1 MTELTL
7 SIELKSDALIG
18 KGEGWGA
25 TIDSDIV
32 FDNLGLP
39 YIPAKRVKGSLR
51 ESALEV
57 SEMFD
62 LSEMDKKMA
71 GVIRELFGETGSMKS
86 GPLEISN
93 LYIEDYS
100 KNKQWLDWF
109 KSKYEKENLFS
120 KEQILKTFTS
130 IKQHT
135 AIEKDGIAKDT
146 SLRTFRVL
154 RKDNIFSGNL
164 SFLHQVDP
172 GSMQLLAFS
181 VMNLR
186 YLGTNRNRGLGHIQ
200 CKLQDREG
208 KDIGDE
214 YLKKLTQFVRG

>member
-1 MTELTL
+1 MTEFTL
-7 SIELKSDALIG
+7 KIQLISDALIG

-25 TIDSDIV
+25 TIDSDII
-32 FDNLGLP
+32 FDDLGLP

-62 LSEMDKKMA
+62 LSEMDKKMY
-71 GVIRELFGETGSMKS
+71 GVIKELFGESGSINS

-93 LYIEDYS
+93 LYLEDYS
-100 KNKQWLDWF
+100 KNRQWLDWL
-109 KSKYEKENLFS
+109 KLKYKNENLFS

-130 IKQHT
+130 IRQHT
-135 AIEKDGIAKDT
+135 AIEKDGIAKDK

-154 RKDNIFSGNL
+154 RKDNIFSGKL
-164 SFLHQVDP
+164 SFLREVD
-172 GSMQLLAFS
+172 SSWQLLAFS
-181 VMNLR
+181 VRNLR
-186 YLGTNRNRGLGHIQ
+186 YLGTNRNRGLGHIN
-200 CKLQDREG
+200 CKLLDGEG

-214 YLKKLTQFVRG
+214 YIKKLTQFMRG

>member
-1 MTELTL
+1 MTEFTL
-7 SIELKSDALIG
+7 RIELISDVLIG
-18 KGEGWGA
+18 KGEGRGA
-25 TIDSDIV
+25 MIDSDIV
-32 FDNLGLP
+32 FDESGLP
-39 YIPAKRVKGSLR
+39 YIPARRVKGCLR

-62 LSEMDKKMA
+62 LSEMDKKMY
-71 GVIRELFGETGSMKS
+71 GVIKELFGETGSMKS

-93 LYIEDYS
+93 LYIEDY
-100 KNKQWLDWF
+100 KQNKLWLDYF
-109 KSKYEKENLFS
+109 QSKYTTENLFS

-154 RKDNIFSGNL
+154 NKSNIFSGKIRIL
-164 SFLHQVDP
+164 SEIDLD
-172 GSMQLLAFS
+172 SMQLLAFS
-181 VMNLR
+181 VRNLR
-186 YLGTNRNRGLGHIQ
+186 YMGTNRNRGLGQIN
-200 CKLQDREG
+200 CKLLDSEG

>member
-1 MTELTL
+1 MTEFTL
-7 SIELKSDALIG
+7 KIQLISDALIG

-25 TIDSDIV
+25 TIDSDVV
-32 FDNLGLP
+32 FDDFGLP
-39 YIPAKRVKGSLR
+39 YIPARRVKGSLR

-71 GVIRELFGETGSMKS
+71 GVIKQLFGETGSMKS

-93 LYIEDYS
+93 LYLEDYG
-100 KNKQWLDWF
+100 KNRQWLDWF

-120 KEQILKTFTS
+120 REQILKTFTS
-130 IKQHT
+130 IKHHT
-135 AIEKDGIAKDT
+135 EIEKDGIAKHK

-164 SFLHQVDP
+164 SLLRDVDSS
-172 GSMQLLAFS
+172 SMHLLAFS
-181 VMNLR
+181 VRNLR
-186 YLGTNRNRGLGHIQ
+186 YLGTNRNRGLGHIH
-200 CKLQDREG
+200 CKLLDGEG

-214 YLKKLTQFVRG
+214 YLKKFFSR

>member
-1 MTELTL
+1 MNEFTL
-7 SIELKSDALIG
+7 KIELISDALIG

-32 FDNLGLP
+32 FDDSGLP
-39 YIPAKRVKGSLR
+39 YIPARRVKGCLR

-62 LSEMDKKMA
+62 RSEMEKKMY
-71 GVIRELFGETGSMKS
+71 GVIKGLFGESGGINS
-86 GPLEISN
+86 GPLEIYN

-100 KNKQWLDWF
+100 KNREWLDWF
-109 KSKYEKENLFS
+109 RSKYKKENLFS

-135 AIEKDGIAKDT
+135 AIEKDGIAKET

-154 RKDNIFSGNL
+154 NKCNVFSGHIRVL
-164 SFLHQVDP
+164 SEIDQS
-172 GSMQLLAFS
+172 SMQLLAFS
-181 VMNLR
+181 VRNLR
-186 YLGTNRNRGLGHIQ
+186 YLGTNRNRGLGQIK
-200 CKLQDREG
+200 CKLLDIEG

>member
-1 MTELTL
+1 MTEFTL
-7 SIELKSDALIG
+7 KIQLISDALIG

-32 FDNLGLP
+32 FDDLGLP

-62 LSEMDKKMA
+62 LSEIDKKMV
-71 GVIRELFGETGSMKS
+71 GVIKQLFGETGCMKS

-93 LYIEDYS
+93 LYLEDYS
-100 KNKQWLDWF
+100 KNRQWLDWF

-120 KEQILKTFTS
+120 REQILKTFTS
-130 IKQHT
+130 IKHHT
-135 AIEKDGIAKDT
+135 EIEKDGIAKNK

-164 SFLHQVDP
+164 SFLRDVDSS
-172 GSMQLLAFS
+172 SMHLLAFS
-181 VMNLR
+181 VRNLR
-186 YLGTNRNRGLGHIQ
+186 YLGTNRNRGLGHIH
-200 CKLQDREG
+200 CKLLDREG

-214 YLKKLTQFVRG
+214 YIKTLLRRG